1 VRAREWRVAASRA
14 SSRRENT
21 NDSETEKGLS
31 VRPTMHALESCFSFG
46 SAGSKQIVP
55 HPHRALPVAMAVTA
69 EDVVKAYEKAKEAS
83 DDAEGNT
90 ASEDRCVD
98 CLASLARMSIP
109 LKLFTT
115 GALGEVPKAIKK
127 LAKKGPTD
135 KVRVAA
141 QKCVDGWMAL
151 MTGGAAK
158 PADAPAAD
166 AKNAN
171 DEANEANDAEADG
184 NAKDHAKEDDSRNDG
199 TIPSLKQLLAP
210 ELGDP
215 LRDRTRELLAEALAL
230 CVGSA
235 GVYASRAD
243 CAATATAIER
253 AMANKWTDVGKEY
266 KAKFRQLSF
275 NLRDPKNPDLR
286 AQVADGLIDPVS
298 LLDLAPEQLAS
309 AERRTENEAIR
320 EHATNEAVRGQKK
333 EASTDAFKCGKC
345 KQRKCTYYQLQT
357 RSADEP
363 MTTFVTC
370 VNCDNRWKFC

>member
-1 VRAREWRVAASRA
+1 
-14 SSRRENT
+14 
-21 NDSETEKGLS
+21 
-31 VRPTMHALESCFSFG
+31 
-46 SAGSKQIVP
+46 
-55 HPHRALPVAMAVTA
+55 MAVTA
-69 EDVVKAYEKAKEAS
+69 EEVVKAYEKAKEAS

-135 KVRVAA
+135 KVRAAA
-141 QKCVDGWMAL
+141 QKCVDGWTAL

-158 PADAPAAD
+158 PADAAAAE
-166 AKNAN
+166 AKNAKT
-171 DEANEANDAEADG
+171 DDEANDAD
-184 NAKDHAKEDDSRNDG
+184 AKESGAKEDVSDDG
-199 TIPSLKQLLAP
+199 TTPLKRLLAP

-215 LRDRTRELLAEALAL
+215 LRDRTRELLAEALVL

-243 CAATATAIER
+243 CAATAMAIER
-253 AMANKWTDVGKEY
+253 AMADKWTDVGKEY

-309 AERRTENEAIR
+309 AARRTENEAIR
-320 EHATNEAVRGQKK
+320 EHATNEAVRGQRK

>member
-1 VRAREWRVAASRA
+1 
-14 SSRRENT
+14 
-21 NDSETEKGLS
+21 
-31 VRPTMHALESCFSFG
+31 
-46 SAGSKQIVP
+46 
-55 HPHRALPVAMAVTA
+55 MAVTA

-135 KVRVAA
+135 KVRAAA
-141 QKCVDGWMAL
+141 QKCVDGWTAL

-158 PADAPAAD
+158 PADAAAAE
-166 AKNAN
+166 AKNAKT
-171 DEANEANDAEADG
+171 DDEANDAD
-184 NAKDHAKEDDSRNDG
+184 AKESGAKEDVSDDG
-199 TIPSLKQLLAP
+199 TTPLKRLLAP

-215 LRDRTRELLAEALAL
+215 LRDRTRELLAEALVL

-243 CAATATAIER
+243 CAATAMAIER
-253 AMANKWTDVGKEY
+253 AMADKWTDVGKEY

-309 AERRTENEAIR
+309 AARRTENEAIR
-320 EHATNEAVRGQKK
+320 EHATNEAVRGQRK

>member
-1 VRAREWRVAASRA
+1 MRTLETDIDRQTVCKKYTGGRRESISIVFVARVAA
-14 SSRRENT
+14 RE
-21 NDSETEKGLS
+21 
-31 VRPTMHALESCFSFG
+31 
-46 SAGSKQIVP
+46 QIAP
-55 HPHRALPVAMAVTA
+55 HPHRVLPVAMAVTA
-69 EDVVKAYEKAKEAS
+69 EEVVKAYEKAKEAS

-135 KVRVAA
+135 KVRAAA

-151 MTGGAAK
+151 MTGGVAK

-166 AKNAN
+166 EAHERDDEKAEKAN
-171 DEANEANDAEADG
+171 GADKERG
-184 NAKDHAKEDDSRNDG
+184 AKDDKEKEDVADDG
-199 TIPSLKQLLAP
+199 SLSLKQLLGP

-230 CVGSA
+230 CVGDS

-243 CAATATAIER
+243 CASTAVAVER

-266 KAKFRQLSF
+266 KAKFRQLAF
-275 NLRDPKNPDLR
+275 NLKDPKNPDLR
-286 AQVADGLIDPVS
+286 AQVADGLIDPAS
-298 LLDLAPEQLAS
+298 LLELAPEQLAS
-309 AERRTENEAIR
+309 AERRSENEAIR
-320 EHATNEAVRGQKK
+320 EHATNEAVRGQRK

>member
-1 VRAREWRVAASRA
+1 
-14 SSRRENT
+14 
-21 NDSETEKGLS
+21 
-31 VRPTMHALESCFSFG
+31 
-46 SAGSKQIVP
+46 
-55 HPHRALPVAMAVTA
+55 MAVTA
-69 EDVVKAYEKAKEAS
+69 EEVVKAYEKAKEAS

-135 KVRVAA
+135 KVRAAA

-151 MTGGAAK
+151 MTGGVAK

-166 AKNAN
+166 EAPKERD
-171 DEANEANDAEADG
+171 DEKANEKANGADDDEK
-184 NAKDHAKEDDSRNDG
+184 NRAKEDDKEKGSDVAHDDG
-199 TIPSLKQLLAP
+199 SLSLKQLLGP

-215 LRDRTRELLAEALAL
+215 LRDRTRELLAEALVL
-230 CVGSA
+230 CVGEP
-235 GVYASRAD
+235 GVYASRLD
-243 CAATATAIER
+243 CAATATAVER

-266 KAKFRQLSF
+266 KAKFRQLAF
-275 NLRDPKNPDLR
+275 NLKDPKNPDLR

-298 LLDLAPEQLAS
+298 LLELAPEQLAS

>member
-1 VRAREWRVAASRA
+1 
-14 SSRRENT
+14 
-21 NDSETEKGLS
+21 
-31 VRPTMHALESCFSFG
+31 MESCFVRFRR
-46 SAGSKQIVP
+46 SKQIVP
-55 HPHRALPVAMAVTA
+55 HTHRVLPVAMAVTA
-69 EDVVKAYEKAKEAS
+69 EEVVKAYEKAKEAS

-135 KVRVAA
+135 KVRAAA

-166 AKNAN
+166 AN
-171 DEANEANDAEADG
+171 DAKNEANDADAEEDG
-184 NAKDHAKEDDSRNDG
+184 DARDAREDVLDDG
-199 TIPSLKQLLAP
+199 TKSLKRLFAP

>member
-1 VRAREWRVAASRA
+1 
-14 SSRRENT
+14 
-21 NDSETEKGLS
+21 
-31 VRPTMHALESCFSFG
+31 MHALESCFSFG

-184 NAKDHAKEDDSRNDG
+184 NAKDARKKDVLNDDG
-199 TIPSLKQLLAP
+199 TKSLKQLLAP

-266 KAKFRQLSF
+266 KAKFRQLLF

>member
-1 VRAREWRVAASRA
+1 MPRS
-14 SSRRENT
+14 
-21 NDSETEKGLS
+21 
-31 VRPTMHALESCFSFG
+31 
-46 SAGSKQIVP
+46 
-55 HPHRALPVAMAVTA
+55 HRALPVAMAVTA
-69 EDVVKAYEKAKEAS
+69 EEVVKAYEKAKEAS

-115 GALGEVPKAIKK
+115 GALGDVPKAIKK

-135 KVRVAA
+135 KVRTAA

-166 AKNAN
+166 AKN
-171 DEANEANDAEADG
+171 DDEANDAGANANANA
-184 NAKDHAKEDDSRNDG
+184 NAKDANAKEDGPDDG
-199 TIPSLKQLLAP
+199 TESLKQLLSP

-215 LRDRTRELLAEALAL
+215 LRDRTRELLAEALVL
-230 CVGSA
+230 CVGSD
-235 GVYASRAD
+235 GTYASRAD

>member
-1 VRAREWRVAASRA
+1 MRTLETYIDRQTVCKKYTGGRRESISIVFVARVAA
-14 SSRRENT
+14 RE
-21 NDSETEKGLS
+21 
-31 VRPTMHALESCFSFG
+31 
-46 SAGSKQIVP
+46 QIAP
-55 HPHRALPVAMAVTA
+55 HPHRVLPVAMAVTA
-69 EDVVKAYEKAKEAS
+69 EEVVKAYEKAKEAS

-135 KVRVAA
+135 KVRAAA

-151 MTGGAAK
+151 MTGGVAK

-166 AKNAN
+166 EAPNERD
-171 DEANEANDAEADG
+171 DEKANEKANGGADE
-184 NAKDHAKEDDSRNDG
+184 NSKNRAKEDDKEKEDVAHDDG
-199 TIPSLKQLLAP
+199 SEASLKQLLGP

-215 LRDRTRELLAEALAL
+215 LRDRTRELLAEALVL
-230 CVGSA
+230 CVGES
-235 GVYASRAD
+235 GVYASRLD
-243 CAATATAIER
+243 CAATATAVER

-266 KAKFRQLSF
+266 KAKFRQLAF
-275 NLRDPKNPDLR
+275 NLKDPKNPDLR

-298 LLDLAPEQLAS
+298 LLELAPEQLAS